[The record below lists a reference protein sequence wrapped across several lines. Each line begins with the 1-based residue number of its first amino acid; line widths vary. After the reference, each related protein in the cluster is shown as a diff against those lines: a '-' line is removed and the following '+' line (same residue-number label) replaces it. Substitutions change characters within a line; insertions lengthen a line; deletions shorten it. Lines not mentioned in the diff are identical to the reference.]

1 MRDIPKMNAVINWQL
16 YNRRNINN
24 VVALVK
30 NTFTR
35 VIFMIL
41 KNKKIKNDIRNG
53 IIIIMSVAFLF
64 MLAVGIG
71 NVDNAVKLS
80 QNNPFL
86 NGIYIDTDN
95 YILCFRYL
103 NVSMKIPF
111 GIKGLIK
118 SIIFYLKPL
127 FISILMLFAK
137 IKSLF

>member
-1 MRDIPKMNAVINWQL
+1 M
-16 YNRRNINN
+16 
-24 VVALVK
+24 
-30 NTFTR
+30 F
-35 VIFMIL
+35 L
-41 KNKKIKNDIRNG
+41 KNEKIYKSMRIG
-53 IIIIMSVAFLF
+53 FIIIMSVLFLF
-64 MLAVGIG
+64 LLLIGIG
-71 NVDNAVKLS
+71 IVDNAVKLS

-118 SIIFYLKPL
+118 SIISYLKPL